1 MECESVDSRV
11 INLYQ
16 GLKDIGLQDMANKIL
31 SLHSKNVV
39 DTLLLFPSPDNQ
51 YRLDLFSDDDE
62 ISQNRR
68 NHLEHLY
75 NKDIKHYESVIH
87 QYFQQ

>member
-11 INLYQ
+11 IILYQ

-39 DTLLLFPSPDNQ
+39 DTLLLFPSPDKQ
-51 YRLDLFSDDDE
+51 SRIDPFSGDDE
-62 ISQNRR
+62 ISRNRR

-75 NKDIKHYESVIH
+75 NKEIKHHEFHKEIKM
-87 QYFQQ
+87 F